1 LSANFAPIDVRKMST
16 SPDLSAT
23 EIRLQDHEP
32 NTELLKRREQI
43 AGMLVAERERQA
55 TADSFIVRGEIAR
68 HIRALEQRL
77 ASIDSELRES
87 VRSDPSSHQTPRLSR
102 VGPAVLFFV
111 LAAAILVLPF
121 WIVAFPPLL
130 DYPNH
135 LARVFILAHLR
146 DPAFHFSEYY
156 ASDWGPYPYL
166 TMDVL
171 MVILQKFCNV
181 FTAGKI
187 LLSLSV
193 AGVPFASWF
202 FVRQANP
209 KNVLLAGLSLITTWN
224 LFFLWGF
231 INMQLSMALVLLV
244 VGLWLRY
251 LRRPSWPQWIV
262 FLLIVIALYF
272 THLLGFGIAGLA
284 VAGYCLLT
292 RKAFRQLV
300 LGCIPFALG
309 ALTHVITRIA
319 IAGATSRQPNDPWE
333 VIWRPFS
340 EKTEVLGS
348 FMQGYSPR
356 MDQITVIVLV
366 VAGLAAWWRNR
377 EFHWNRPWAL
387 FIAGLFVLYWIFPA
401 GYGVG
406 ADADLRLLPFILLF
420 VPLVASFGKRT
431 RWLFVV
437 LLLLFVA
444 RSAII
449 TKTFLA
455 KQAELAGLAR
465 SFPVTPAN
473 VRVHEFGAPTLI
485 IAMPQLADPNFHR
498 TVVLLIEKNDEGAFG
513 VVDDFARF
521 ASFGFQRAVDDEV
534 PGANELSQHGAFP
547 HDVRVGSNIG
557 GGGGVARQRS
567 QVGQAAHLIEQ
578 ALALQVSGQ
587 CDGVT
592 GLVALDQTG
601 NGLENQLVIIA
612 VEVLREDAVRDLVPS
627 RGIQH
632 QSAEYGLLGFH
643 RMRRQPQAVARGS
656 ARPKGT
662 IADATGHAL
671 PTRLPAATLRRRW

>member
-1 LSANFAPIDVRKMST
+1 MST
-16 SPDLSAT
+16 SSGSTTT
-23 EIRLQDHEP
+23 ENPREDNES
-32 NTELLKRREQI
+32 TKELLKRREQI

-55 TADSFIVRGEIAR
+55 TTDSFIVRGEIAR

-77 ASIDSELRES
+77 ASIDSEIRERER
-87 VRSDPSSHQTPRLSR
+87 VKDAAKHEPLNVSR
-102 VGPAVLFFV
+102 VVLTSLFVV
-111 LAAAILVLPF
+111 LAAAVLVLPF

-135 LARVFILAHLR
+135 LARVFILAHLH
-146 DPAFHFSEYY
+146 DPAFHFSDYY
-156 ASDWGPYPYL
+156 VSDWGPYPYL
-166 TMDVL
+166 TMDAL
-171 MVILQKFCNV
+171 MVLLQKFFNV

-193 AGVPFASWF
+193 LGVPLASWF

-209 KNVLLAGLSLITTWN
+209 KNVLLAGLSLIITWN

-251 LRRPSWPQWIV
+251 LRRPSWPQWII

-292 RKAFRQLV
+292 RKTFRQLV
-300 LGCIPFALG
+300 LGCTPFALG
-309 ALTHVITRIA
+309 ALTHVLTRIA

-333 VIWRPFS
+333 IIWRPFS
-340 EKTEVLGS
+340 EKSDGLGS
-348 FMQGYSPR
+348 FMQGYSPH
-356 MDQITVIVLV
+356 MDTITVIALV
-366 VAGLAAWWRNR
+366 VACLAAWWRNR

-387 FIAGLFVLYWIFPA
+387 FIAGLFALYWIFPA

-420 VPLVASFGKRT
+420 VPVIASFGKRT

-444 RSAII
+444 RSAVI

-455 KQAELAGLAR
+455 KQPELAVMAR

-473 VRVHEFGAPTLI
+473 ARVLPIVEAKSEDEPPQQRPYAHFWAYGTIERGWFAPYLFAERGLQVLQIKVDTATPDGFWDLEYKEELDWQD
-485 IAMPQLADPNFHR
+485 IAKEYDFIWAYNVPRYAPQLQQIGE
-498 TVVLLIEKNDEGAFG
+498 VVFKDGDLTMYRIKKPKEE
-513 VVDDFARF
+513 
-521 ASFGFQRAVDDEV
+521 DDEES
-534 PGANELSQHGAFP
+534 P
-547 HDVRVGSNIG
+547 
-557 GGGGVARQRS
+557 
-567 QVGQAAHLIEQ
+567 
-578 ALALQVSGQ
+578 
-587 CDGVT
+587 
-592 GLVALDQTG
+592 
-601 NGLENQLVIIA
+601 
-612 VEVLREDAVRDLVPS
+612 
-627 RGIQH
+627 
-632 QSAEYGLLGFH
+632 
-643 RMRRQPQAVARGS
+643 
-656 ARPKGT
+656 
-662 IADATGHAL
+662 
-671 PTRLPAATLRRRW
+671 

>member
-1 LSANFAPIDVRKMST
+1 MST
-16 SPDLSAT
+16 SPDVSAT
-23 EIRLQDHEP
+23 EIRRQDNEP
-32 NTELLKRREQI
+32 HKELLKRREQI
-43 AGMLVAERERQA
+43 AGMLVEEHERQT
-55 TADSFIVRGEIAR
+55 TADSFIVRGEIDR
-68 HIRALEQRL
+68 HIRALEQQL
-77 ASIDSELRES
+77 ASIDSELTES
-87 VRSDPSSHQTPRLSR
+87 VQSDTPSRKTLRFSR
-102 VGPAVLFFV
+102 VVPIALFGVVAF
-111 LAAAILVLPF
+111 AILVLPF

-135 LARVFILAHLR
+135 LARVFILAHLH

-171 MVILQKFCNV
+171 MVLLQKFCNV
-181 FTAGKI
+181 FLAGKI

-193 AGVPFASWF
+193 VGVPFASWF
-202 FVRQANP
+202 FVRQAHP

-251 LRRPSWPQWIV
+251 LRRPSWPQWII
-262 FLLIVIALYF
+262 FLLTVIALYF

-292 RKAFRQLV
+292 RKTFRQLV
-300 LGCIPFALG
+300 LGCVPFALG

-340 EKTEVLGS
+340 EKAEGLGS

-366 VAGLAAWWRNR
+366 VACLAAWWRNR

-420 VPLVASFGKRT
+420 VPVVASFGKRT

-444 RSAII
+444 RSAVI

-455 KQAELAGLAR
+455 KQPELAGMAR

-473 VRVHEFGAPTLI
+473 VRVLPIVEAKSQEDQEP
-485 IAMPQLADPNFHR
+485 PQLRPYAHFWAYGTIERGWFTPYLFAERGLQVLQIKAETTTPDGFWDLEYKEEPEWQDIAEEYDYVWSYNVAKYAPQLQKIGDVVFKDGDLTMYRIKKPKEAD
-498 TVVLLIEKNDEGAFG
+498 
-513 VVDDFARF
+513 
-521 ASFGFQRAVDDEV
+521 DDES
-534 PGANELSQHGAFP
+534 P
-547 HDVRVGSNIG
+547 
-557 GGGGVARQRS
+557 
-567 QVGQAAHLIEQ
+567 
-578 ALALQVSGQ
+578 
-587 CDGVT
+587 
-592 GLVALDQTG
+592 
-601 NGLENQLVIIA
+601 
-612 VEVLREDAVRDLVPS
+612 
-627 RGIQH
+627 
-632 QSAEYGLLGFH
+632 
-643 RMRRQPQAVARGS
+643 
-656 ARPKGT
+656 
-662 IADATGHAL
+662 
-671 PTRLPAATLRRRW
+671 